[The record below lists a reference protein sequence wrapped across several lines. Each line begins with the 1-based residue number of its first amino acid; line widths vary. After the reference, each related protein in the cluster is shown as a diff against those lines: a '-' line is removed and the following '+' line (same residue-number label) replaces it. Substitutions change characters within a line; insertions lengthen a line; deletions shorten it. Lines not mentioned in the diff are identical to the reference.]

1 MLSVRGTICN
11 SFSHD
16 IIFSF
21 ETKNNLYELELKHK
35 KYVLGIAQR
44 AGTQEEKVLSQK
56 EKHMFYNWSI
66 CISLAGRPSWFRQLQ
81 KQCCYDG
88 TWKKKAQFRT
98 PCSTDG
104 YNFLVLLGGKIT
116 MKDNK
121 LLDVNKI
128 FPFVLG

>member
-44 AGTQEEKVLSQK
+44 VGTQEEKVLSQK

-66 CISLAGRPSWFRQLQ
+66 CISHAGRPS
-81 KQCCYDG
+81 
-88 TWKKKAQFRT
+88 
-98 PCSTDG
+98 
-104 YNFLVLLGGKIT
+104 
-116 MKDNK
+116 
-121 LLDVNKI
+121 
-128 FPFVLG
+128 